1 MVEKKNGVVPVSKK
15 VAASVLAGIMAT
27 GMVPAAAFAEGTAT
41 DTSSDSNVELQ
52 AEDVESQAADDVE
65 IQSVPKDKAFSAAK
79 VSPFD
84 KDKHPILN
92 KMSDPVELGKL
103 PTEKLSYVEVE
114 ISDKKTLKLVYD
126 VDTGKFYDDAEY
138 QATKKKDLN
147 YSISYKNDAD
157 VTVNED
163 TVRNNSGDY
172 KLVINANEGTYKGGA
187 ASFGFRVKGTEISV
201 DDKAYNKESNTAD
214 DFTYNA
220 SSQKIAFKTGGNVL
234 EEDKYTVQ
242 YFKEGSDPADPSQ
255 ALPST
260 PVDAGK
266 YIAKLTPR
274 DGVTFNVKLIPFTI
288 KKLDLSKIADL
299 GAQFSTSIVVG
310 AETPINSKV
319 QLVSV
324 NGSTALAS
332 KLQAIDWIKNPDD
345 PKGKDLGRYKA
356 KLTAKDPADQNFERN
371 AEGIIT
377 GESNYVVYRVAHA
390 TSMEY
395 DGRPMEGQ
403 SVNINRDLGQS
414 WSKSVDF
421 IKARDKDGST
431 TKPSEILYTNVT
443 TGKRVTTIPDTPG
456 EYIVTALWHYTDP
469 NPDHAKD
476 YEYGAAA
483 TMRVT
488 VSDNSVDADT
498 NAIVTFKQQKDG
510 EAVVTNAI
518 KTTYDGTDI
527 IKRIGYSIKTKVDG
541 SHPNG
546 YLNEGPDKDY
556 TVDFTD
562 SKGNI
567 VTSIKDAGTYT
578 LTFKSKKYFIKNPS
592 VPITI
597 EPAKIQAIM
606 PFRNVRLT
614 EDDPEYDKTD
624 PKPQYRVRPIT
635 KDSIGNGQSSVV
647 VADGEVFIRYNDG
660 EKNTNGDLVWKD
672 LPADAVVKITN
683 SKGEAVKKFDKADTY
698 KISVS
703 KPSASDTN
711 MEITAPEMTVTATD
725 RVTKDDFLDVI
736 NPANYTGSDPL
747 PWYCKEVYKAKELG
761 YIHGYDNDT
770 PPSKDSS
777 RATMFKPEQSIT
789 RAEFAR
795 VIFNMAGEPDNET
808 VRGLMGKD
816 KSTFRTD
823 FSDCNDSAWYAKAV
837 AWAHAVGIVKGD
849 DGTTN
854 FRPEDQIS
862 RQEVAIMLSRYE
874 KFAAPAQYKSG
885 EGTSLSAY
893 LDSFAVDSWAHSAV
907 QWAVA
912 NKVMGVNTNLLSP
925 RNDITR
931 AEVAA
936 MAVRAQPNKLAG
948 VK

>member
-65 IQSVPKDKAFSAAK
+65 LQALPGDKAFSAAK
-79 VSPFD
+79 AEPTPADKKFD
-84 KDKHPILN
+84 P
-92 KMSDPVELGKL
+92 GKL
-103 PTEKLSYVEVE
+103 PTDTLTSIKITIDPKTSFELTYDKESGKLFDQKNFEK
-114 ISDKKTLKLVYD
+114 TH
-126 VDTGKFYDDAEY
+126 
-138 QATKKKDLN
+138 KKDLY
-147 YSISYKNDAD
+147 YSISYKNDSD
-157 VTVNED
+157 ITVNED
-163 TVRNNSGDY
+163 TVRNNAGKY
-172 KLVINANEGTYKGGA
+172 KLVITATDGKYKDGINSKIEFEIKAKAGNENIPIEDA
-187 ASFGFRVKGTEISV
+187 
-201 DDKAYNKESNTAD
+201 AYNKTSGEKNK
-214 DFTYNA
+214 FTYNA
-220 SSQKIAFKTGGNVL
+220 EPQKIAFKRT
-234 EEDKYTVQ
+234 DKGTFLDDDQYIVQ

-260 PVDAGK
+260 PVDAGD

-274 DGVTFNVKLIPFTI
+274 DGVTFDIAPIKFTI
-288 KKLDLSKIADL
+288 KKLDLKKLSDDNLL
-299 GAQFSTSIVVG
+299 GVQFSTSIVVG
-310 AETPINSKV
+310 ADTPINSKV

-324 NGSTALAS
+324 NGSTGLAS
-332 KLQAIDWIKNPDD
+332 KLQAIDWKKGTSPDD
-345 PKGKDLGRYKA
+345 GPAGKDLGRYQA
-356 KLTAKDPADQNFERN
+356 KLTAKDPADKNFIRN
-371 AEGIIT
+371 ADGEINT
-377 GESNYVVYRVAHA
+377 GFSTNYVYRVAHA

-395 DGRPMEGQ
+395 NGNPMDGQ
-403 SVNINRDLGQS
+403 VVNID
-414 WSKSVDF
+414 KSMSQTWKKEN
-421 IKARDKDGST
+421 IKARDEHGEVKAPTDFVIVDVATGQKVNDITNFDNGS
-431 TKPSEILYTNVT
+431 
-443 TGKRVTTIPDTPG
+443 
-456 EYIVTALWHYTDP
+456 YIVTALWHGT
-469 NPDHAKD
+469 D

-483 TMRVT
+483 TMKVT
-488 VSDNSVDADT
+488 TSQNSVDADT
-498 NAIVTFKQQKDG
+498 NAVVTFKQQKDG
-510 EAVVTNAI
+510 EPVVTNAI

-527 IKRIGYSIKTKVDG
+527 IKRIGYSIKKGVDAHG
-541 SHPNG
+541 DPT
-546 YLNEGPDKDY
+546 YLEEGPGKDY

-562 SKGNI
+562 SKGNV
-567 VTSIKDAGTYT
+567 VTSIKNAGTYT
-578 LTFKSKKYFIKNPS
+578 LTFKSKNFFIKNPS

-606 PFRNVRLT
+606 PFRNVKL
-614 EDDPEYDKTD
+614 DKKDPEYDATKPD
-624 PKPQYRVRPIT
+624 PQYKLRPVT
-635 KDSIGNGQSSVV
+635 MDSIGNGQSSVV
-647 VADGEVFIRYNDG
+647 VQPGEVFIRYNDG

-683 SKGEAVKKFDKADTY
+683 SKGEEVKKFDKADTY
-698 KISVS
+698 KISVT

-711 MEITAPEMTVTATD
+711 MEITAPEMTVMATD
-725 RVTKDDFLDVI
+725 KVTELDFLDVI
-736 NPANYTGSDPL
+736 NPKNYTGSDPL

-761 YIHGYDNDT
+761 YIHGYDNKPYD
-770 PPSKDSS
+770 PSAEPH
-777 RATMFKPEQSIT
+777 ATMFKPEQSIT

-795 VIFNMAGEPDNET
+795 VIYNMAGEPDNET

>member
-65 IQSVPKDKAFSAAK
+65 LQLSPDKAFSAAK
-79 VSPFD
+79 LTLDPAIPATGYPI
-84 KDKHPILN
+84 KDK
-92 KMSDPVELGKL
+92 KL
-103 PTEKLSYVEVE
+103 PTDDLKLIKVE
-114 ISDKKTLKLVYD
+114 ISPNVTLNLTYDKDSGKLYDQTKFEKT
-126 VDTGKFYDDAEY
+126 
-138 QATKKKDLN
+138 QKKDLY
-147 YSISYKNDAD
+147 YSISYKNASNIP
-157 VTVNED
+157 VSED
-163 TVRNNSGDY
+163 EVRNNAGSYKLFVTATDGDY
-172 KLVINANEGTYKGGA
+172 KSGS
-187 ASFGFRVKGTEISV
+187 ASADFIVKGTPLTL
-201 DDKAYNKESNTAD
+201 DTHAYNKESGLPD
-214 DFTYNA
+214 DFTYSA
-220 SSQKIAFKTGGNVL
+220 EAQKITFKAGGNVL
-234 EEDKYTVQ
+234 DDSQYVVK
-242 YFKEGSDPADPSQ
+242 YFKDGDDPADSSK

-260 PVDAGK
+260 PVDAGD
-266 YIAKLTPR
+266 YIAKVEPR
-274 DGVTFNVKLIPFTI
+274 DGATFDTALIPFTVKPLNL
-288 KKLDLSKIADL
+288 KKAVTDDKLA
-299 GAQFSTSIVVG
+299 AQFNTSIVVG
-310 AETPINSKV
+310 ADTPINSKV

-324 NGSTALAS
+324 NGSKALAS
-332 KLQAIDWIKNPDD
+332 KLQAIDWRKASAVPT
-345 PKGKDLGRYKA
+345 GKDLGSYQV
-356 KLTAKDPADQNFERN
+356 KLTAKDPNDKNFVRVN
-371 AEGIIT
+371 
-377 GESNYVVYRVAHA
+377 GEVDTDFSKNYVYRVAYA

-395 DGRPMEGQ
+395 DGKPMEGQ
-403 SVNINRDLGQS
+403 SVNINGNLGHQQWNKDL
-414 WSKSVDF
+414 
-421 IKARDKDGST
+421 IKARDQNGVAID
-431 TKPSEILYTNVT
+431 PSEVFYTDVR
-443 TGKRVTTIPDTPG
+443 TGKKVNSISGTSG
-456 EYIVTALWHYTDP
+456 EYIVTALWH
-469 NPDHAKD
+469 NNEAAR
-476 YEYGAAA
+476 EYDFGAAA

-488 VSDNSVDADT
+488 VSENSVDADT
-498 NAIVTFKQQKDG
+498 NAIVTFKQQKDDEQG
-510 EAVVTNAI
+510 VVTSAI

-527 IKRIGYSIKTKVDG
+527 IKRIGYSVKKDAT
-541 SHPNG
+541 H
-546 YLNEGPDKDY
+546 YLEEGPDKDF
-556 TVDFTD
+556 TVDYTD
-562 SKGNI
+562 SKGNV

-606 PFRNVRLT
+606 PFRI
-614 EDDPEYDKTD
+614 DPD
-624 PKPQYRVRPIT
+624 T
-635 KDSIGNGQSSVV
+635 KKAKAIEADSIGNGQSSVV
-647 VADGEVFIRYNDG
+647 VAPGEVFIRYNNG
-660 EKNTNGDLVWKD
+660 EKDTNGNLVWKD

-683 SKGEAVKKFDKADTY
+683 SKGEEVKKFDKADTY

-703 KPSASDTN
+703 KPSANDTN

-761 YIHGYDNDT
+761 YIHGYDNNQT
-770 PPSKDSS
+770 PPSANNS

-795 VIFNMAGEPDNET
+795 VVFNMAGEPDNET
-808 VRGLMGKD
+808 VRGLRGKNN
-816 KSTFRTD
+816 STYRTD
-823 FSDCNDSAWYAKAV
+823 FSDCDDSAWYSKAV

-854 FRPEDQIS
+854 FRPDEQIS

-874 KFAAPAQYKSG
+874 KFVAPNQYKSG

-893 LDSFAVDSWAHSAV
+893 LDSFAVDSWANSAV

-936 MAVRAQPNKLAG
+936 MAVRAQPNKIAG
-948 VK
+948 VN

>member
-79 VSPFD
+79 VTLHQENDSDAVPGGELDLKQLPTGKLHHIKVEIDPKTTLTLLYDKESGKLYNKADFD
-84 KDKHPILN
+84 KTN
-92 KMSDPVELGKL
+92 
-103 PTEKLSYVEVE
+103 
-114 ISDKKTLKLVYD
+114 
-126 VDTGKFYDDAEY
+126 
-138 QATKKKDLN
+138 KKDLF
-147 YSISYKNDAD
+147 YSLSYKNDSD
-157 VTVNED
+157 VTVSED
-163 TVRNNSGDY
+163 TVRNNAGNY
-172 KLVINANEGTYKGGA
+172 RLVITATDGTYKDGIN
-187 ASFGFRVKGTEISV
+187 STFRFKVKAPEAINENIPV
-201 DDKAYNKESNTAD
+201 EKAAYNKVND
-214 DFTYNA
+214 KKGDFTYNA
-220 SSQKIAFKTGGNVL
+220 EPQKVAFKRTDTNAFLTDDQYV
-234 EEDKYTVQ
+234 VQ

-260 PVDAGK
+260 PVDAGD

-274 DGVTFNVKLIPFTI
+274 DGVTFSVPLIPFTI
-288 KKLDLSKIADL
+288 KPLDLDPTPGNPQL
-299 GAQFSTSIVVG
+299 GAQFSTSLVVG
-310 AETPINSKV
+310 ADTPINSKV

-324 NGSTALAS
+324 NGSTGLAS
-332 KLQAIDWIKNPDD
+332 KLQAIDWIKDEGPA
-345 PKGKDLGRYKA
+345 GKDLGRYKA
-356 KLTAKDPADQNFERN
+356 KLTAKDPADKNFVREN
-371 AEGIIT
+371 GEIKA
-377 GESNYVVYRVAHA
+377 GESKNYVYRVVKA

-395 DGRPMEGQ
+395 NGNPMEGQ
-403 SVNINRDLGQS
+403 SVNINTDELHQEWKKDL
-414 WSKSVDF
+414 
-421 IKARDKDGST
+421 IKARDEHGATIAPTD
-431 TKPSEILYTNVT
+431 ILYTSVT
-443 TGKRVTTIPDTPG
+443 TGQQVDSIPNTPG
-456 EYIVTALWHYTDP
+456 EYIVTALWHNTDAADP
-469 NPDHAKD
+469 TKN

-488 VSDNSVDADT
+488 VSKNSVDADT

-510 EAVVTNAI
+510 EPVVTNAI

-527 IKRIGYSIKTKVDG
+527 IKRIGYSIKKDKD
-541 SHPNG
+541 H
-546 YLNEGPDKDY
+546 YLEEGPGKDY

-562 SKGNI
+562 SKGNV
-567 VTSIKDAGTYT
+567 VTSIKNAGTYT

-606 PFRNVRLT
+606 PFRNVNVGT
-614 EDDPEYDKTD
+614 ADK
-624 PKPQYRVRPIT
+624 PKYEARPIS

-647 VADGEVFIRYNDG
+647 VAPGEVFIRYNDG

-683 SKGEAVKKFDKADTY
+683 SKGEAVEKFDKADTY
-698 KISVS
+698 KISVT

-711 MEITAPEMTVTATD
+711 MEITAPEMTITATD
-725 RVTKDDFLDVI
+725 RVTELDFLDVI

-761 YIHGYDNDT
+761 YIHGYDNNQT
-770 PPSKDSS
+770 PPSANNS

-795 VIFNMAGEPDNET
+795 VVFNMAGEPDNET
-808 VRGLMGKD
+808 VRGLRGKND
-816 KSTFRTD
+816 STYRTD
-823 FSDCNDSAWYAKAV
+823 FSDCDDSAWYSKAV

-936 MAVRAQPNKLAG
+936 MAVRAQPNKIAG

>member
-65 IQSVPKDKAFSAAK
+65 LQALPADKAFGAAK
-79 VSPFD
+79 VTTDPVIPAAGFDPKELPTDTLKTVKMEIDPKTSLELAYDKESGKLYNKKDFD
-84 KDKHPILN
+84 K
-92 KMSDPVELGKL
+92 
-103 PTEKLSYVEVE
+103 
-114 ISDKKTLKLVYD
+114 
-126 VDTGKFYDDAEY
+126 
-138 QATKKKDLN
+138 TKKKDLY
-147 YSISYKNDAD
+147 YSISYKNDSDA
-157 VTVNED
+157 TVSED
-163 TVRNNSGDY
+163 TVRNNAGKY
-172 KLVINANEGTYKGGA
+172 KLVITAIDGKYKGGINSKIEFNIKA
-187 ASFGFRVKGTEISV
+187 NPGDENIPIEDA
-201 DDKAYNKESNTAD
+201 AYNKTSGD
-214 DFTYNA
+214 KKFTYNA
-220 SSQKIAFKTGGNVL
+220 EPQKIAFKRTDTGTFLDDNQYV
-234 EEDKYTVQ
+234 VQ
-242 YFKEGSDPADPSQ
+242 YFKKGADPADPTQ

-260 PVDAGK
+260 PVDAGE
-266 YIAKLTPR
+266 YLAKLTPR
-274 DGVTFNVKLIPFTI
+274 DGANFSISPIEFKIE
-288 KKLDLSKIADL
+288 KLDLGSTLTPL
-299 GAQFSTSIVVG
+299 GAQFSTSLVVG
-310 AETPINSKV
+310 ADTPINSKV

-324 NGSTALAS
+324 NGSTGLAS
-332 KLQAIDWIKNPDD
+332 KLQAIDWVKGSAAADGPD
-345 PKGKDLGRYKA
+345 GKDLGRYQA
-356 KLTAKDPADQNFERN
+356 KLTAKDPADKNFVRN
-371 AEGIIT
+371 ADGEINT
-377 GESNYVVYRVAHA
+377 GLSTNYVYRVAHA

-395 DGRPMEGQ
+395 NGNPMDGQ
-403 SVNINRDLGQS
+403 VVNIDQS
-414 WSKSVDF
+414 MSQTWSKNN
-421 IKARDKDGST
+421 IKARDEHGVVQTPTDFVIVDVATGKKVDDITNLNDGS
-431 TKPSEILYTNVT
+431 
-443 TGKRVTTIPDTPG
+443 
-456 EYIVTALWHYTDP
+456 YIVTALWHG
-469 NPDHAKD
+469 AD

-483 TMRVT
+483 TMKVT
-488 VSDNSVDADT
+488 TSQKSVDADT

-510 EAVVTNAI
+510 DPVVTNAI

-527 IKRIGYSIKTKVDG
+527 IKRIDYSIKKGAT
-541 SHPNG
+541 G
-546 YLNEGPDKDY
+546 YLEEGPGKDY

-562 SKGNI
+562 AKGNV

-606 PFRNVRLT
+606 PFRI
-614 EDDPEYDKTD
+614 D
-624 PKPQYRVRPIT
+624 PKT
-635 KDSIGNGQSSVV
+635 KEAKAIEADSIGNGQSSVV
-647 VADGEVFIRYNDG
+647 VAPGEVFIRYNDG
-660 EKNTNGDLVWKD
+660 EKDTNGDLVWKD

-683 SKGEAVKKFDKADTY
+683 SKGEEVKKFDKADTY
-698 KISVS
+698 KISVT

-711 MEITAPEMTVTATD
+711 MEITAPEMTVMATD
-725 RVTKDDFLDVI
+725 KVTELDFLDVI
-736 NPANYTGSDPL
+736 NPKNYTGSDPL

-761 YIHGYDNDT
+761 YIHGYDNKPYD
-770 PPSKDSS
+770 PSAEPH
-777 RATMFKPEQSIT
+777 ATMFKPEQSIT

-795 VIFNMAGEPDNET
+795 VIYNMAGEPDNET

>member
-52 AEDVESQAADDVE
+52 AEDVETQADDAE
-65 IQSVPKDKAFSAAK
+65 LQALTPDKAFSAAK

-84 KDKHPILN
+84 KDDNPILD
-92 KMSDPVELGKL
+92 KRTDPVKDHKL
-103 PTEKLSYVEVE
+103 PTEKLSYVKVE

-126 VDTGKFYDDAEY
+126 ADTGKFYDDAEY
-138 QATKKKDLN
+138 QETKKKDLN

-172 KLVINANEGTYKGGA
+172 KLVINATEGTYKGGV
-187 ASFGFRVKGTEISV
+187 ASFGFRVAGTEITV
-201 DDKAYNKESNTAD
+201 DDQAYNKETGASD
-214 DFTYNA
+214 DFIYNA
-220 SSQKIAFKTGGNVL
+220 SPQKIAFKAGGNVL

-274 DGVTFNVKLIPFTI
+274 DGVTFKVKLIPFAVKQLNLKEI
-288 KKLDLSKIADL
+288 NDL
-299 GAQFSTSIVVG
+299 GVQFNTSIVVG
-310 AETPINSKV
+310 ADTHINSKV

-324 NGSTALAS
+324 NGSTGLAS
-332 KLQAIDWIKNPDD
+332 KLQAIDWIKD
-345 PKGKDLGRYKA
+345 PEEPKNKDLGRYRA
-356 KLTAKDPADQNFERN
+356 KLTAKDPADQNFKRDVN
-371 AEGIIT
+371 GIIT
-377 GESNYVVYRVAHA
+377 DVSHYVVYRVAHA

-403 SVNINRDLGQS
+403 SVNINRNLGQS
-414 WSKSVDF
+414 WTDSAKF
-421 IKARDKDGST
+421 IKARDENGNAVD
-431 TKPSEILYTNVT
+431 PSEVLYTSVS
-443 TGKRVTTIPDTPG
+443 TGMRVTSIPNTPG
-456 EYIVTALWHYTDP
+456 EYIVTALWHDTDY
-469 NPDHAKD
+469 NH
-476 YEYGAAA
+476 GAAA

-488 VSDNSVDADT
+488 VSGDSVDADT

-510 EAVVTNAI
+510 DPVVTSAI

-527 IKRIGYSIKTKVDG
+527 MKRIGYSIKGG
-541 SHPNG
+541 SG
-546 YLNEGPDKDY
+546 YLKEGSNDDY

-562 SKGNI
+562 SKGNV
-567 VTSIKDAGTYT
+567 VTSIKNVGSYT

-606 PFRNVRLT
+606 PFRNVKL
-614 EDDPEYDKTD
+614 DPKDPEYDPIKGGI
-624 PKPQYRVRPIT
+624 QYKMRPIS

-647 VADGEVFIRYNDG
+647 VQPGEVFIRYNDG

-698 KISVS
+698 KISVT
-703 KPSASDTN
+703 KPSANDTN

-725 RVTKDDFLDVI
+725 RVNSADFLDVI
-736 NPANYTGSDPL
+736 NPENYTGSDPL
-747 PWYCKEVYKAKELG
+747 PWYCKEVYKAKNLE
-761 YIHGYDNDT
+761 YIHGH
-770 PPSKDSS
+770 SGDSLHPEQ
-777 RATMFKPEQSIT
+777 ATLFKPEDNLT
-789 RAEFAR
+789 RAQFAQ
-795 VIFNMAGEPDNET
+795 ILLNMAGTKANET
-808 VRGLMGKD
+808 VKGLEYTKKG
-816 KSTFRTD
+816 TYRTD
-823 FSDCNDSAWYAKAV
+823 FSDCDDSAWYAKAV
-837 AWAHAVGIVKGD
+837 AWAHSVHIVQGYGD
-849 DGTTN
+849 TGEYK
-854 FRPEDQIS
+854 PDQSIS
-862 RQEVAIMLSRYE
+862 RQEVATMLSRYE
-874 KFAAPAQYKSG
+874 KYVAPAQYKSG
-885 EGTSLSAY
+885 EGTSLSSY
-893 LDSFAVDSWAHSAV
+893 LDSFAVDGWAESSV
-907 QWAVA
+907 KWAVA
-912 NKVMGVNTNLLSP
+912 NKVMGVGTNLLNP

-948 VK
+948 A